1 MRDMLKIG
9 NYKLPSRILLAP
21 LAGCSNLPFRLIM
34 RSYGAKFAFFEMI
47 YANALPRNKKSIEM
61 LATTSKDSPIAGQIL
76 GSDPDLMLASAR
88 IMLEHV
94 KIKFLDINAACP
106 VKKIVKKKAGAYM
119 IKEPQLLYRVVKK
132 LSSNLEVPITVKLR
146 AGYDDIDRDNIADIA
161 KKCEMS
167 GASAIFIHGR
177 TRSQGYSG
185 PVDLGAIK
193 AVKSAVTIPVFGS
206 GNIFTPEQA
215 GEMMDATGC
224 DGILVARGSFGNPW
238 IFRNIERYLK
248 GKPLFVPTFEDRRK
262 AALKHL
268 KHLEKYYSSLS
279 KGKVGLMRK
288 SVLWYMKG
296 FANSARLREEISK
309 AKSRE
314 DLEAIIRSAECG

>member
-1 MRDMLKIG
+1 MLKIG
-9 NYKLPSRILLAP
+9 NYELPSRILLAP
-21 LAGCSNLPFRLIM
+21 LAGCSSLPFRLIM

-47 YANALPRNKKSIEM
+47 DANALPRNKKSFKT
-61 LATTSKDSPIAGQIL
+61 LATTSKDSPIAGQLL
-76 GSDPDLMLASAR
+76 GSDPELMLASAK

-94 KIKFLDINAACP
+94 GIKFLDINAACP

-119 IKEPQLLYRVVKK
+119 IKEPQLLYMVIKK
-132 LSSNLEVPITVKLR
+132 LSSNLGVPITVKLR
-146 AGYDDIDRDNIADIA
+146 TGYDHIDRDNIAEIA
-161 KKCEMS
+161 KKCEIN

-215 GEMMDATGC
+215 REMMDATGC

-238 IFRNIERYLK
+238 IFRNIERHLE
-248 GKPLFVPTFEDRRK
+248 GKPLFIPTFEDRKK

-268 KHLEKYYSSLS
+268 KYLEKYNSSSS

-288 SVLWYMKG
+288 SALWYMKG
-296 FANSARLREEISK
+296 FASSARLRGEISSIK
-309 AKSRE
+309 DQK
-314 DLEAIIRSAECG
+314 DLEAIIRSAKCG

>member
-1 MRDMLKIG
+1 MLKIG

-21 LAGCSNLPFRLIM
+21 LAGCSNLPFRLFM

-47 YANALPRNKKSIEM
+47 NANALPRNKKSIEVI
-61 LATTSKDSPIAGQIL
+61 ATTSKDSPIAGQLL
-76 GSDPDLMLASAR
+76 GSDPLLMLASAK

-94 KIKFLDINAACP
+94 EIKFLDINAACP
-106 VKKIVKKKAGAYM
+106 AKKIVKKKAGAYLL
-119 IKEPQLLYRVVKK
+119 KEPRLLYRIVKK

-146 AGYDDIDRDNIADIA
+146 VGYDHIDRDHIVEIA
-161 KKCEMS
+161 KSCEMN

-185 PVDLGAIK
+185 PVDLGTIK

-206 GNIFTPEQA
+206 GDIFTPEQA
-215 GEMMDATGC
+215 REMMDTTGC

-238 IFRNIERYLK
+238 IFRNIERHLK
-248 GKPLFVPTFEDRRK
+248 GKPLFIPTFEDRKK

-268 KHLEKYYSSLS
+268 KYLGKFNSSLS

-288 SVLWYMKG
+288 TVLWYMKG
-296 FANSARLREEISK
+296 FPNSSHLREKINN
-309 AKSRE
+309 AKSRKALA
-314 DLEAIIRSAECG
+314 DIIRAAECE